1 MNPLNKILLFAL
13 LFWMQSCQF
22 MERRVPS
29 EDELLKQK
37 LEEIN
42 WQEVS
47 VYPALPPCDGYFDK
61 SKRRDCFF
69 REMEKLLHKKFKND
83 TMTFA
88 SFAIDTL
95 WVKVTVNPD
104 ASVLFETQLLDI
116 PEQKRDTVD
125 LLIQNRLA
133 DFPKIEPA
141 LKEGIPV
148 KTQFL
153 LPVVVKIE
161 L

>member
-1 MNPLNKILLFAL
+1 MNRLKKILLFGL
-13 LFWMQSCQF
+13 LIWMQSCQF
-22 MERRVPS
+22 FERRVPS
-29 EDELLKQK
+29 EDDLLKQR
-37 LEEIN
+37 LEEVN

-61 SKRRDCFF
+61 EKRRDCFF
-69 REMEKLLHKKFKND
+69 REMEKLLHKKFQND

-88 SFAIDTL
+88 NFAVDTI

-104 ASVLFETQLLDI
+104 STVLFETQLDDI
-116 PEQKRDTVD
+116 PEMKRDTLD
-125 LLIQNRLA
+125 LLIQKRLV

-141 LKEGIPV
+141 QKEGIPV
-148 KTQFL
+148 RTQFL
-153 LPVVVKIE
+153 LPVVVKLE